1 MKYLYPSFL
10 FLLPFNNF
18 FVHPLGFV
26 NPFGFLETAF
36 NEVINTNGHDSPYFD
51 VNRASNMERMMAIP
65 AESLNPVP
73 IQVQKRSH
81 HKNDNYENIDAIGLG
96 NLNLLDQ
103 LTNLLF
109 RSNDKAE
116 KKRSETEDTDFFKDL
131 LVDSI
136 KEQIILEL
144 KKMMKNSK
152 ENGDG
157 TRIPANVS
165 DVFIKWHGDKR
176 AKNANLDQISKILKR
191 TFDFY
196 NIPGAEE
203 FSEYGLSKASDS
215 DSENKKRKRKIE
227 RLLRKGLK
235 QILCEKDMKSKA
247 TQLAKLL
254 AS

>member
-1 MKYLYPSFL
+1 MKYFFSSFL

-18 FVHPLGFV
+18 FVHSLGFV

-36 NEVINTNGHDSPYFD
+36 NEVINSNGHDSPYFD
-51 VNRASNMERMMAIP
+51 VNRASNMQRMMAIP
-65 AESLNPVP
+65 TENSFTENPVFNP
-73 IQVQKRSH
+73 IQVQKR
-81 HKNDNYENIDAIGLG
+81 NANMDTIGLG

-109 RSNDKAE
+109 HSNDGGEKE

-131 LVDSI
+131 LIESI

-144 KKMMKNSK
+144 KKKMKDSK

-157 TRIPANVS
+157 TNFS
-165 DVFIKWHGDKR
+165 DVFIKWHGEKR

-196 NIPGAEE
+196 NIPAQRSEMIIKWPS
-203 FSEYGLSKASDS
+203 FSRRLMVSDIFSKTYQHGIATYPIEKNMASCFFF
-215 DSENKKRKRKIE
+215 RF
-227 RLLRKGLK
+227 
-235 QILCEKDMKSKA
+235 
-247 TQLAKLL
+247 
-254 AS
+254 